1 MTQPKINAFVTD
13 CEQPAT
19 LNRGDDYANKNDSTP
34 ANDNACGRSSASGQT
49 PRDKVPSGSK
59 VKSGKNSCKKSAKKG
74 KKSKQRKDIKS
85 KSKGPT
91 PNKDVPITQIL
102 GESLSEMLA
111 SNTPVPE
118 NDSDNSSR
126 RDCVM
131 TSPQASSSP
140 SRVDRTA
147 LDDSSVPVT
156 QVTRRGTRLNAVKE
170 QLVLKMEENTRLK
183 NVVDLLEKEIDRK
196 TKELECK
203 NKTDSAQKSEIKKLT
218 TANNDLRRE
227 LSKFKDMRKYTTE
240 PSSGAKDQDN
250 NDISVHTGDIDT
262 NVGGLMKQVITA
274 TKTLLAAVE
283 HNDGDTFTEVIHRR
297 RRQRTADIPDE
308 SPSEVSPST
317 RNHSTGRAAP
327 DVATRNGPSQAAS
340 NSSQPSYAAAAA
352 RPSVPR
358 KVPQVAIIG
367 TSLVRGLGP
376 RLTRRGI
383 DASTFV
389 YRGQEIPAIGQQIP
403 GILNK
408 DFQPDII
415 ILQCGGNDAE
425 NGRPPAQIVQQLDL
439 LIREVKHCCPG
450 ARVVINKI
458 PPRGRNEQ
466 LMNIISMINTFTSNL
481 ARDKRRRVHCS
492 DTCPTSFRFYQ
503 ADEIHFNNE
512 GKKLYAN
519 AMYKVISNFTKLLLK
534 QKR

>member
-1 MTQPKINAFVTD
+1 
-13 CEQPAT
+13 
-19 LNRGDDYANKNDSTP
+19 
-34 ANDNACGRSSASGQT
+34 
-49 PRDKVPSGSK
+49 
-59 VKSGKNSCKKSAKKG
+59 
-74 KKSKQRKDIKS
+74 
-85 KSKGPT
+85 
-91 PNKDVPITQIL
+91 
-102 GESLSEMLA
+102 MLA
-111 SNTPVPE
+111 SNTPVSE
-118 NDSDNSSR
+118 NDSDNSPR

-140 SRVDRTA
+140 SRVDKTA
-147 LDDSSVPVT
+147 LDDINVPAT
-156 QVTRRGTRLNAVKE
+156 RVTRRGTRLNAVKE
-170 QLVLKMEENTRLK
+170 QSALKMEENTRLK
-183 NVVDLLEKEIDRK
+183 NVVDLLEVEIDRK
-196 TKELECK
+196 TKELEYK
-203 NKTDSAQKSEIKKLT
+203 NKTDSAQKSEMKKLT

-227 LSKFKDMRKYTTE
+227 LSKFKGMRKYTTE
-240 PSSGAKDQDN
+240 PSSGAKVQDSN
-250 NDISVHTGDIDT
+250 NISVHNEDIDT
-262 NVGGLMKQVITA
+262 DVGGLMKLVIT
-274 TKTLLAAVE
+274 VE
-283 HNDGDTFTEVIHRR
+283 HNDGDKFTEVIHRR
-297 RRQRTADIPDE
+297 RKQRTADISDE

-327 DVATRNGPSQAAS
+327 DVATRSGPSQAAS
-340 NSSQPSYAAAAA
+340 NSSQPSYAATAA
-352 RPSVPR
+352 RPPVPR

-367 TSLVRGLGP
+367 TSLVRGLRR

-389 YRGQEIPAIGQQIP
+389 YRGQEIPATGQQIP

-466 LMNIISMINTFTSNL
+466 LMNIISMINTFIYNL
-481 ARDKRRRVHCS
+481 ARDKRHRVHCS

-503 ADEIHFNNE
+503 ADKIHFNNE